1 MGRDGGAEPALGAEP
16 AGPVETPE
24 GRQGE
29 KVGGCGARQADPR
42 VGGVSTAVVGG
53 GRTGRWSCRES
64 RPEVKS

>member
-1 MGRDGGAEPALGAEP
+1 MGRDGGAEP

-24 GRQGE
+24 VRQGE
-29 KVGGCGARQADPR
+29 KVGGFGHADPQ

-53 GRTGRWSCRES
+53 GRAGRWSCRES